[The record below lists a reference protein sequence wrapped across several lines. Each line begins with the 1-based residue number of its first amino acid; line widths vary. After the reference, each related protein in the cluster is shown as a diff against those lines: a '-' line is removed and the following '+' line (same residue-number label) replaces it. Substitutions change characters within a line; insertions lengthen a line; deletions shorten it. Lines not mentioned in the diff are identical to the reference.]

1 MSVLPDIIRL
11 PLFISPASDAVPSF
25 FSRNFM
31 RVRAEK
37 STFICICQNFFV
49 PLQSQRFETMN
60 DYRFINI
67 DQEPTEEQL
76 AQLMCEVAAEA
87 KERFDKAR
95 SAYFAHIRQMAQAL

>member
-1 MSVLPDIIRL
+1 MQILKHKKL
-11 PLFISPASDAVPSF
+11 SF
-25 FSRNFM
+25 LT
-31 RVRAEK
+31 K
-37 STFICICQNFFV
+37 ICIYRKKVV
-49 PLQSQRFETMN
+49 PLQAQRFGIMN

-76 AQLMCEVAAEA
+76 AQLMREVAAEA